1 MKRLISLNLE
11 KKTLEELKIL
21 SKEIEKGIQQLSEEK
36 REVESRILELN
47 IEPIITQ
54 TNNYKHLAIDS
65 EIAKEVK
72 DRAKKED
79 KTIKQF
85 VEEILIEELKNF
97 EQIRKKKIN

>member
-1 MKRLISLNLE
+1 VKRLISLNLE

>member
-1 MKRLISLNLE
+1 LNLE